1 MMKGATRLMTFAL
14 LGAILAAAGFAQQGT
29 KIAVVNSQEV
39 LEKSVEGKKVIA
51 RLQDKDKQTQAS
63 LAKLDDDIRQLET
76 RLNTQRLTL
85 TDEAALQMN
94 SDLDKKRTDRKR
106 LGEDASREL
115 QELQY
120 RLFNK
125 VQSELLTIIEGIGRE
140 KGYDLIL
147 DLAKS
152 GAVYW
157 NPAANITD
165 EVVRRYDASKAAPPA
180 K

>member
-1 MMKGATRLMTFAL
+1 MKRATRILTLVLM
-14 LGAILAAAGFAQQGT
+14 GIVLAAAGYAQQAA
-29 KIAVVNSQEV
+29 KIGVVNSQDV
-39 LEKSVEGKKVIA
+39 REKSTEGKKVIA
-51 RLQDKDKQTQAS
+51 RLQEKDKQTQAS

-76 RLNTQRLTL
+76 KLNTQRLTL
-85 TDEAALQMN
+85 TDEAVLQMT

-106 LGEDASREL
+106 VGEDSTREL

-125 VQSELLTIIEGIGRE
+125 VQSELLSIIEGIGRE
-140 KGYDLIL
+140 KNLDIIL

-152 GAVYW
+152 GAVYFS
-157 NPAANITD
+157 PAISITD
-165 EVVRRYDASKAAPPA
+165 EVIRRYDASKATPPA

>member
-1 MMKGATRLMTFAL
+1 
-14 LGAILAAAGFAQQGT
+14 
-29 KIAVVNSQEV
+29 
-39 LEKSVEGKKVIA
+39 
-51 RLQDKDKQTQAS
+51 
-63 LAKLDDDIRQLET
+63 
-76 RLNTQRLTL
+76 
-85 TDEAALQMN
+85 MN